1 MKIKNDGHEYDGW
14 YGLFWAKI
22 IMTNLLIDFEDYL
35 FNNLPSSKTFHP
47 YFESALKD
55 MLKAGGKRFRP
66 MLLLSVVKSKNR
78 LLLQNSMQVALGIE
92 YLHTYSL
99 IHDDLPAM
107 DNANLRRGFQTL
119 HKKYDEVTAI
129 LVGDALNTH
138 SFNLI
143 ANSSLS
149 SDIKV
154 QLIKTL
160 SNDGGIDGMIIG
172 QAIDCYFENQLLKL
186 DQLEFLHIHK
196 TAKLIAASLKMGA
209 IIAQYDIE
217 LQDKLYNFGID
228 IGLLFQIQD
237 DIIDET
243 QSEEEAGKTT
253 HNDETKNSFVNLLG
267 LQGAIDSADKL
278 AKKCEEELNIF
289 NNSLKQSLEELL
301 LKYLHRHKK

>member
-1 MKIKNDGHEYDGW
+1 
-14 YGLFWAKI
+14 
-22 IMTNLLIDFEDYL
+22 MTNLLIDFEDYL